1 MMSYIQGKTRWY
13 ILRVPFQHVTFVTY
27 AANCGHA
34 QEMILSLGR
43 VLAKCSV
50 DIKCVWPD

>member
-1 MMSYIQGKTRWY
+1 MVYSKSHMYS
-13 ILRVPFQHVTFVTY
+13 QHVTFVIY

-34 QEMILSLGR
+34 QEMILSLGW
-43 VLAKCSV
+43 VLAKCAV